1 MKHPVFRVGYVQQKE
16 NILEIQ
22 NSLRSLVLYFQSLEE
37 ANKTIN
43 YKEITAEVHVKN
55 NHSYYTEAGLVN
67 KLESLEIGRPSTYST
82 IIETLKDR
90 GYVKKQNY
98 EGIEVECNNYVLE
111 DKKIKLNKIKKFFGA
126 EKNKLFIQP
135 IGKLALEFLVE
146 NFDSVF
152 TYEYTKTMENKLDL
166 ISNKEIDDWATICKE
181 CYNELKTLSSSM
193 KNLEKKSYPICE
205 NYEFIFEKYGPVIKH
220 LKEDGEIEYIQGNKQ
235 LSIDID
241 KLKDGKGR
249 GNAVQYAKIY
259 IEVDGYLEEIKRMEV
274 QENNIIGAQQG
285 LRLVLKPVK
294 SKKII
299 LPPGVRGDY

>member
-1 MKHPVFRVGYVQQKE
+1 MRTESKQYSQQFLDKASKYIETTFFSKKYIGNHDKLVNKNSNNPHEAIRVTQLELKTIPGSSNNRTISLYKLIWRNSVESCMSQGNYENQIIEINSPSKDIYIHNIEIPLFLGWKIVQQKE

-111 DKKIKLNKIKKFFGA
+111 DKKIKLNKIKVLPK
-126 EKNKLFIQP
+126 
-135 IGKLALEFLVE
+135 
-146 NFDSVF
+146 
-152 TYEYTKTMENKLDL
+152 
-166 ISNKEIDDWATICKE
+166 
-181 CYNELKTLSSSM
+181 
-193 KNLEKKSYPICE
+193 
-205 NYEFIFEKYGPVIKH
+205 
-220 LKEDGEIEYIQGNKQ
+220 
-235 LSIDID
+235 
-241 KLKDGKGR
+241 
-249 GNAVQYAKIY
+249 
-259 IEVDGYLEEIKRMEV
+259 IKR
-274 QENNIIGAQQG
+274 
-285 LRLVLKPVK
+285 L
-294 SKKII
+294 
-299 LPPGVRGDY
+299 